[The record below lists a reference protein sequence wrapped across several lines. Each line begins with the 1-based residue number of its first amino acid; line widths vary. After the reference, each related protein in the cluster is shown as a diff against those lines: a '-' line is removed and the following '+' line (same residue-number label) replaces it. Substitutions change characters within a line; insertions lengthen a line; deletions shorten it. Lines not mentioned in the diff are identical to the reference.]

1 MALEVNPDLLL
12 GFAAIL
18 LAGVV
23 IYMFVRATGGFQQ
36 STQDK
41 RPREIQPE
49 YKSSSRSRAP
59 IQDYSSITERNQVEQ
74 ARSTIRTQTLKQ
86 EIISMV
92 MKRLFEAEDEGE
104 ISREEREQL
113 AKDYENEMMEIE
125 EELNKAE
132 LIVSLN
138 ELEAIRTNII
148 KQFETTLSDTQQ
160 KIDVIIN
167 ELNIELPKPEEPE
180 PIPEPRPRRRRPS
193 RPRPEEIPMEEEE
206 EDEEEERSRRRES
219 VEDRLD
225 KLKKDVLKEL
235 EELER
240 LELEA

>member
-1 MALEVNPDLLL
+1 MALELNPDLML

-18 LAGVV
+18 LTGVV
-23 IYMFVRATGGFQQ
+23 IYMFVRATGGYQQ
-36 STQDK
+36 SSQDK
-41 RPREIQPE
+41 RPREMEPE
-49 YKSSSRSRAP
+49 YNRSSGSRVS
-59 IQDYSSITERNQVEQ
+59 IQDYSLITKRSQVEQ

-138 ELEAIRTNII
+138 ELEEIRTNII
-148 KQFETTLSDTQQ
+148 NQFETTLSDTQQ
-160 KIDVIIN
+160 KIDLIIK

-180 PIPEPRPRRRRPS
+180 PKPEPRQPRRRLRK
-193 RPRPEEIPMEEEE
+193 PRPEEVTEGE
-206 EDEEEERSRRRES
+206 EDEEDERSRRRES

-235 EELER
+235 EELDR